1 VDIKLPITTQFRDL
15 AVTDDKINQ
24 IHYIAK
30 ATDYRQDIL
39 RYVAELK
46 VNLRQAGYNLRDF
59 EFEIDKENGIVRL
72 FYEGQVIEV

>member
-1 VDIKLPITTQFRDL
+1 MDVKLPITTQFRDL

-24 IHYIAK
+24 IYYIAK
-30 ATDYRQDIL
+30 TTDYRQDIL

>member
-1 VDIKLPITTQFRDL
+1 MDIKLPITTQFRDL
-15 AVTDDKINQ
+15 SVTDDKINQ

-59 EFEIDKENGIVRL
+59 EFEIDRENGIVRL

>member
-46 VNLRQAGYNLRDF
+46 VNLRQARYNLRDF

>member
-1 VDIKLPITTQFRDL
+1 MDIKLPITTQFRDL

-24 IHYIAK
+24 IYYIAK

-46 VNLRQAGYNLRDF
+46 INLKQAGYNLRDF

>member
-1 VDIKLPITTQFRDL
+1 MDIKLPITTQFRDL

>member
-1 VDIKLPITTQFRDL
+1 MDIKLPITTQFRDL

-46 VNLRQAGYNLRDF
+46 INLKQAGYNLRDF